1 MITTKLLM
9 IDDEDSFVSAL
20 SKRLAVRDI
29 EVIPAHSGQEGL
41 NKLDEDPSIEVV
53 LLDVKMPGMD
63 GIETLRR
70 IRAAHP
76 IVEVIML
83 TGHATFETAIDGMKL
98 GAFDYL
104 MKPCE
109 IDDLTTKLDAARKR
123 HQEHLDKILEAS
135 GKELRGQRAR

>member
-1 MITTKLLM
+1 
-9 IDDEDSFVSAL
+9 
-20 SKRLAVRDI
+20 
-29 EVIPAHSGQEGL
+29 
-41 NKLDEDPSIEVV
+41 
-53 LLDVKMPGMD
+53 
-63 GIETLRR
+63 
-70 IRAAHP
+70 
-76 IVEVIML
+76 ML